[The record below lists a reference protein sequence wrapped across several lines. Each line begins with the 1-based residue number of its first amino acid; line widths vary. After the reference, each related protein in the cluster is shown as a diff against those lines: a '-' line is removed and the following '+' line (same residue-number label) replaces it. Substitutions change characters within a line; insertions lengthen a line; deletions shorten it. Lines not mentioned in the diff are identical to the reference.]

1 MSIYYYSYKRNNT
14 DYKMKSK
21 LILDIEED
29 DLNLF
34 KKQYIHLA
42 DLHDEIEKLF
52 EEGDQID
59 KRKKKLY
66 NDWKEKINFLID
78 MYNARSKFKTYNRV
92 K

>member
-1 MSIYYYSYKRNNT
+1 
-14 DYKMKSK
+14 MKSK

>member
-1 MSIYYYSYKRNNT
+1 MAKNT
-14 DYKMKSK
+14 KI
-21 LILDIEED
+21 ILDVEED
-29 DLNLF
+29 ELNLF
-34 KKQYIHLA
+34 KKQYVSLVE
-42 DLHDEIEKLF
+42 LHEEIEKLF
-52 EEGDQID
+52 EEEKQID